1 MSKVIKIID
10 GRETQKKKEKQNK
23 GDRGYS
29 VRVRNKWSCW
39 AFKSGFSQLTCKVS
53 LIFKLNLE
61 LALSFI

>member
-29 VRVRNKWSCW
+29 VRVRNK
-39 AFKSGFSQLTCKVS
+39 
-53 LIFKLNLE
+53 
-61 LALSFI
+61 